1 MTVATRPT
9 PGPAR
14 EYHFPRF
21 TRTYTS
27 NGINVITATVA
38 KLPLVSVVMVLDTTA
53 LNDEKG
59 KEGTAELTAQAL
71 REGTASRN
79 GIDLALDLEKLGTSL
94 ETGADWDSTAASMTV
109 MRDRL
114 PKAFEILAEVLTSPA
129 FREEDIERLKAEHLA
144 ERIQLLDEP
153 RGLAEESFSRF
164 IYAPESRY
172 AEPMSGSTS
181 SISAITRDDVEAF
194 YRSTYAPSATT
205 VILAGD
211 ITSEDALALVESALG
226 SWKAERKVQSS
237 EADKRSRSEK
247 AAQIVSR
254 PDAAQSEVRIGHVGV
269 ARNHPDYFN
278 IVVMNAVLGGLF
290 SSRINLNLREANG
303 YTYGASSY
311 FDWRRQSGPFVIST
325 AVQSEVTA
333 AAIAETLKEID
344 RMRDEKISG
353 DELTLATSY
362 LEGVFPIRYETTS
375 AIAAALANLVTFNLP
390 ENYYDTYRASI
401 GAVTTQDVLEAA
413 RQYVRPE
420 ELQITV
426 VGNPELIREA
436 MEALPIGPLTV
447 LETVEP

>member
-21 TRTYTS
+21 TRAQTS
-27 NGINVITATVA
+27 NGINVITATVT
-38 KLPLVSVVMVLDTTA
+38 KLPLVSVVMVLDATA
-53 LNDEKG
+53 LNDEKA

-114 PKAFEILAEVLTSPA
+114 SKAFEIFAEVLTSPA
-129 FREEDIERLKAEHLA
+129 FREEDIERLKAERLA

-164 IYAPESRY
+164 IYAPGSRY
-172 AEPMSGSTS
+172 AEPMSGSATS
-181 SISAITRDDVEAF
+181 ITAITRDDVEAF

-211 ITSEDALALVESALG
+211 ITPEDALALVESALG
-226 SWKAERKVQSS
+226 SWKAERKVQNS
-237 EADKRSRSEK
+237 EADKRSRTEK

-254 PDAAQSEVRIGHVGV
+254 PDAAQSELRIGHVGV

-344 RMRDEKISG
+344 RMRDEKISE

-362 LEGVFPIRYETTS
+362 LEGVFPIRYETTA

-401 GAVTTQDVLEAA
+401 GAVTTQDVLDAA
-413 RQYVRPE
+413 RKYVKPD